1 MSESGI
7 FIALGGNIGDVL
19 DGFRR
24 AIEQLATQ
32 EVTLKNCSRAYQ
44 TKALLAE
51 DSKSALLPYWNCV
64 IEVETLLQPVQ
75 LLTTI
80 QRVENAL
87 GRVRHKRWESR
98 TMDLDIIMYGH
109 LIVDSPML
117 TIPHRE
123 MHRRAFVLEPLR
135 EIAADFEVP
144 GLGKTVAQLAGEL
157 VRVPGDIFEVR
168 ENWL

>member
-1 MSESGI
+1 MSESRI

-51 DSKSALLPYWNCV
+51 GSKSALLPYWNCV

-109 LIVDSPML
+109 LIVDSQIL
-117 TIPHRE
+117 IIPHRE
-123 MHRRAFVLEPLR
+123 MHRRAFVLDPL
-135 EIAADFEVP
+135 
-144 GLGKTVAQLAGEL
+144 T
-157 VRVPGDIFEVR
+157 
-168 ENWL
+168 